1 MRFSVSSQRSW
12 LSVSLIDVTELLGL
26 ISLQTGPSVVPALT
40 ATTRTKRTYA
50 VAAIADAAFECT
62 CSTISAAMRLVTPKR
77 SLISG
82 LRRQMRTVFWRV
94 AGKSKRRHS
103 GQRTKRHE
111 SQLALLVRL
120 SLEPEA
126 VLTFHDYCLSFG
138 EDPNGS
144 HHIPSR
150 YLVSTALLSRLAFYS
165 VQQPIAIR
173 MSLRNRENRL
183 ASKQYVISVAPI
195 I

>member
-1 MRFSVSSQRSW
+1 MSSQRSW

-94 AGKSKRRHS
+94 PEKSKRRHS
-103 GQRTKRHE
+103 GQRTKRHT

-120 SLEPEA
+120 LLEPEA
-126 VLTFHDYCLSFG
+126 VLAFHVYSLSFG
-138 EDPNGS
+138 EEPYWP
-144 HHIPSR
+144 HQILLTHLAR
-150 YLVSTALLSRLAFYS
+150 TALPSHLAINLF
-165 VQQPIAIR
+165 QPF
-173 MSLRNRENRL
+173 
-183 ASKQYVISVAPI
+183 Q
-195 I
+195 